1 MVNIFILYMKFSPS
15 PLGLFF
21 FLSIYFVQEMMH
33 LVINTNVISQLVI
46 KPIIT
51 MTISQKNTIQRLH

>member
-1 MVNIFILYMKFSPS
+1 MKFSPS